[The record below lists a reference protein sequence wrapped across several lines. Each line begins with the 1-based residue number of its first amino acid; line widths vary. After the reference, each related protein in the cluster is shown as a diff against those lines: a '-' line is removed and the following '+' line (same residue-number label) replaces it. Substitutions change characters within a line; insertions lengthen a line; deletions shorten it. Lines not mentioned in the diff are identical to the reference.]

1 MQPTTNQQTFQQL
14 QLKYLQR
21 LAEQYPTIDKAA
33 VEIINLQAIL
43 NLPKGTEHF
52 ITDIHG
58 EYEAF
63 SHVLKNGSGSV
74 KKKIDEVFG
83 HTLTHADKKS
93 LATLIY
99 YPREK
104 MDIVKKT
111 ERHMQDWYK
120 IVLYRLITLCKT
132 LSSKYTR
139 SKVREALPVDY
150 AFVIEELITEK
161 PEILDKEAYYET
173 IIDTIIQIDRAES
186 FIAALSKLIQRL
198 AVEHLHIL
206 GDIYD
211 RGPAPHKIMDKL
223 LQYHSLDIQ
232 WGNHDIVWMGA
243 AAGQLACIATVIRN
257 SARYGNLDILEDG
270 YGINLLPLA
279 TFAMAVY
286 QNDDCKQFKLE
297 GNPKAYNSVE
307 TALHMKMHKAIA
319 IMQFKLEG
327 QLMAAHPSFQM
338 EHRRLLHHINYE
350 TGTIFYEGNTYS
362 LLDTYFP
369 TIDPKDPY
377 ALTPEEQTVMERL
390 QSAFLHCEKL
400 QRHVKLLLHRGSLYK
415 VCNGNL
421 LYHGCVPIEE
431 DGSFRKVNIYG
442 AEYSGKALY
451 DCLESYVRKAF
462 LAVDPIEQEKGKD
475 ILWYIWTAKDS
486 PLYGK
491 DKMTT
496 FERYFLAEKETH
508 KERKNAYYRFLNDE
522 TVMNRILAEFGL
534 GEHSHIVNGHVPVLQ
549 IAGESPVKCG
559 GKVMIIDGGFSKV
572 YQEKTGIAGY
582 TLIYN
587 SYGMML
593 VAHEPFTSTEEA
605 IQKETDI
612 HADRISVMAAPKRL
626 QVRDTDRGREIQGRI
641 DELMQL
647 LDAYRSGALQQE
659 RSFFDGK

>member
-1 MQPTTNQQTFQQL
+1 MS
-14 QLKYLQR
+14 
-21 LAEQYPTIDKAA
+21 E
-33 VEIINLQAIL
+33 
-43 NLPKGTEHF
+43 
-52 ITDIHG
+52 
-58 EYEAF
+58 
-63 SHVLKNGSGSV
+63 
-74 KKKIDEVFG
+74 
-83 HTLTHADKKS
+83 
-93 LATLIY
+93 
-99 YPREK
+99 
-104 MDIVKKT
+104 
-111 ERHMQDWYK
+111 
-120 IVLYRLITLCKT
+120 
-132 LSSKYTR
+132 
-139 SKVREALPVDY
+139 
-150 AFVIEELITEK
+150 
-161 PEILDKEAYYET
+161 
-173 IIDTIIQIDRAES
+173 
-186 FIAALSKLIQRL
+186 LIQRL

-257 SARYGNLDILEDG
+257 SARYCNLDILEDG

-286 QNDDCKQFKLE
+286 QDDPCSQFKLS
-297 GNPKAYNSVE
+297 GNPKTSSTAE

-327 QLMAAHPSFQM
+327 QLMKKHPSFEM
-338 EHRRLLHHINYE
+338 EDRRLLHLIDYKA
-350 TGTIFYEGNTYS
+350 GTIEYEGKTLA
-362 LLDTYFP
+362 LLDTHFP
-369 TIDPKDPY
+369 TIDPEDPY
-377 ALTPEEQTVMERL
+377 TLTPEEQLVMERL

-400 QRHVKLLLHRGSLYK
+400 QRHVKLLLHHGSLYK

-431 DGSFRKVNIYG
+431 DGTFRKVNIYG
-442 AEYSGKALY
+442 NEYSGKALY

-462 LAVDPIEQEKGKD
+462 LEVDPVEQEKGRD
-475 ILWYIWTAKDS
+475 ILWYIWTAKNS

-496 FERYFLAEKETH
+496 FERYFLAEPETH
-508 KERKNAYYRFLNDE
+508 QERKNAYYRFLNDE

-534 GEHSHIVNGHVPVLQ
+534 GTDSHIVNGHVPVLQ

-582 TLIYN
+582 TLIYH

-612 HADRISVMAAPKRL
+612 HTDRISVMAASRRL
-626 QVRDTDRGREIQGRI
+626 QVRDTDRGREIQERI

-647 LDAYRSGALQQE
+647 LQAYRSGTLQQE
-659 RSFFDGK
+659 QSFFDNK